1 MVLTTIIT
9 NREHSFFVE
18 YMFRFENAQNKLEE
32 NMKINV
38 FRKKLPHAYLKSSVK
53 CDNFHVY
60 LYEYLYIVD

>member
-18 YMFRFENAQNKLEE
+18 YMFRFENAQNKMEE

-38 FRKKLPHAYLKSSVK
+38 FRKKNYRMHTLSLQ
-53 CDNFHVY
+53 
-60 LYEYLYIVD
+60 